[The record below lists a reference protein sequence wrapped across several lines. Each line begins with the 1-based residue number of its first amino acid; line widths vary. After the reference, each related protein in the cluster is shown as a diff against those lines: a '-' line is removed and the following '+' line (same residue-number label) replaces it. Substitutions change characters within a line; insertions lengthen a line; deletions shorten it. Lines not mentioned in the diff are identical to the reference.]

1 MKEQRDRKSP
11 ATSEEKPGGGP
22 APPDTKA
29 YYKVT
34 GNHSTG
40 VSTENKSA
48 EQKRVQKRAREEKTD
63 ARLTELAL

>member
-34 GNHSTG
+34 GNQ
-40 VSTENKSA
+40 VLV
-48 EQKRVQKRAREEKTD
+48 RVQKINQQSRRGSKKEHVRRKRD
-63 ARLTELAL
+63 AGLTELAL